1 MVITLCYDAI
11 SRNVEGLGLSP
22 FIMFSLSAA
31 AIFPACVVLLL
42 LQDIIGRKAMAA
54 SSLFISG
61 VFTAATG
68 FVIAYQQGVNG
79 RHCRQL
85 IVKFSG

>member
-22 FIMFSLSAA
+22 FIMFSLSAT

-42 LQDIIGRKAMAA
+42 LQDIIGRKAMAG
-54 SSLFISG
+54 SSLFVSG

-68 FVIAYQQGVNG
+68 IVIAYQQG
-79 RHCRQL
+79 
-85 IVKFSG
+85 ISGKNRCQ